1 MSHADAMKR
10 LRGCRELQPD
20 AMQVIVA
27 AEIVDALLDPPG
39 REDVPVG
46 CVCNG
51 GVIYLNGVMPAACP
65 HCDGKG
71 TLSRERYRELFGDA
85 A

>member
-1 MSHADAMKR
+1 MSEHR
-10 LRGCRELQPD
+10 QQPLIPRPELTFND
-20 AMQVIVA
+20 VC
-27 AEIVDALLDPPG
+27 PPG

-65 HCDGKG
+65 HCGGKG
-71 TLSRERYRELFGDA
+71 TVSRERYRELFGDTGTERGA

>member
-1 MSHADAMKR
+1 MSVHRQQPLIPRTFD
-10 LRGCRELQPD
+10 EL
-20 AMQVIVA
+20 V
-27 AEIVDALLDPPG
+27 PPG

-71 TLSRERYRELFGDA
+71 TLSRERYRELFGDTT
-85 A
+85 